1 MKKNRHTS
9 QEIRNAFD
17 KLMNDQKKEIESKN
31 TVNVVRELPSSLS
44 DLRNSTL

>member
-17 KLMNDQKKEIESKN
+17 KLMDAQKKERELKN
-31 TVNVVRELPSSLS
+31 TGNIVRELSSPFL
-44 DLRNSTL
+44 